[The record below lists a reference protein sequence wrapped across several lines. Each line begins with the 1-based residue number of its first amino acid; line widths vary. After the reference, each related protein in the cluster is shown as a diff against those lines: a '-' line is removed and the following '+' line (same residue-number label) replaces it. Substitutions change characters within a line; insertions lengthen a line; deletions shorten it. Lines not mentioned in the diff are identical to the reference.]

1 MQAYE
6 GMLRAIE
13 QGRESSLRGLQAKIA
28 IAELAEAVLGRICR
42 VIGGGTFS
50 RSSPFGY
57 WFEDVREAARQTD
70 PDLRCDR
77 SEEQR
82 RRTSRGGCATHRDSA
97 GRGRRPRAR
106 DRRRRLRLRHFRRLG
121 IGHRGCGVGQAGDI
135 ACRSGHR
142 FEAAVEQEGGLSPP
156 ARARGE
162 PIVTCRA
169 RNGLDACRSSAR
181 QSMPI
186 FASKRLTRNR
196 RKVRLCAARRAPATS
211 RSSRS

>member
-1 MQAYE
+1 
-6 GMLRAIE
+6 
-13 QGRESSLRGLQAKIA
+13 
-28 IAELAEAVLGRICR
+28 
-42 VIGGGTFS
+42 
-50 RSSPFGY
+50 
-57 WFEDVREAARQTD
+57 
-70 PDLRCDR
+70 
-77 SEEQR
+77 
-82 RRTSRGGCATHRDSA
+82 
-97 GRGRRPRAR
+97 
-106 DRRRRLRLRHFRRLG
+106 
-121 IGHRGCGVGQAGDI
+121 VGQAGDI
-135 ACRSGHR
+135 ACRSGRR

-156 ARARGE
+156 ARASGE